1 MDIEENYNTEK
12 NEIEK
17 DNILKSENLEV
28 AAKSFNKSFNI
39 KGFSWGMGI
48 AYILSVYILICTI
61 VVGGEMM
68 DSIPLYL
75 ILNAVL
81 FIIFVVF
88 FVYQLV
94 NIGKAVKDENIKY
107 CVDGSLFYKYTLI
120 PSTLFFILSSIFI
133 FLGGLG
139 ISLLTFI
146 FPIAI
151 VLAPFFLAAAL
162 ILPPIL
168 LGISFT
174 VSLPGFVLFISMI
187 MITKRQKEMRLGKC
201 VLHVLLQLIPVIG
214 IIDLVYVTNKYWK
227 RGKVLAIFTAAFACI
242 LVILGF
248 VNKVIM

>member
-1 MDIEENYNTEK
+1 MDREENHTAEK
-12 NEIEK
+12 NDIEK
-17 DNILKSENLEV
+17 DNMVKSENLEV
-28 AAKSFNKSFNI
+28 LAKSFNM

-48 AYILSVYILICTI
+48 AYVLSVYILICTI

-81 FIIFVVF
+81 FIIFVVL

-174 VSLPGFVLFISMI
+174 VSLPGFALFISMI
-187 MITKRQKEMRLGKC
+187 MITKRQKEISLGKC

-227 RGKVLAIFTAAFACI
+227 RGKVLAIFTAAFASI
-242 LVILGF
+242 LVILGL

>member
-1 MDIEENYNTEK
+1 MDREENYTVKKDDIEE
-12 NEIEK
+12 
-17 DNILKSENLEV
+17 DNIVKSENLEV
-28 AAKSFNKSFNI
+28 AAKYFNM
-39 KGFSWGMGI
+39 KGFTWGMGI

-81 FIIFVVF
+81 FIIFVVL

-120 PSTLFFILSSIFI
+120 PSALFFISLSIFV
-133 FLGGLG
+133 FLAGVG
-139 ISLLTFI
+139 ISLI
-146 FPIAI
+146 FAILPATIA
-151 VLAPFFLAAAL
+151 LSPFLFAAAI

-174 VSLPGFVLFISMI
+174 VSLPGLISFIGMI
-187 MITKRQKEMRLGKC
+187 VITKKQKEMKLGIC
-201 VLHVLLQLIPVIG
+201 VLHVLSQIIPLFG
-214 IIDLVYVTNKYWK
+214 IIDLLYITNKYWK
-227 RGKVLAIFTAAFACI
+227 RGRVLATITAVFICI
-242 LVILGF
+242 LAILVLLIGGVIWS
-248 VNKVIM
+248 K